1 MAARTA
7 PCPFRSLIR
16 LSAATPALVPV
27 RKGHSMDPEFGTS
40 DALSIA
46 VRRARAGVGDPQ
58 DHDLGAF
65 AEQLALAET
74 IDDAERALGAALR
87 ALGFAKFAYV
97 NLGQRQIETV
107 TQKQF
112 SNELVVSTDF
122 SLDWRLRYRERRYYN
137 TDPVLFVCRTRMIPV
152 TWADL
157 EASRDLPGDRGVFA
171 DARAMG
177 MRSGFTVPIHTPA
190 GDSAMVSLASPER
203 PAVLQ
208 RVLGEYQH
216 NIHLMAFLYHECLER
231 LSRADAP
238 EWSLQG

>member
-1 MAARTA
+1 
-7 PCPFRSLIR
+7 
-16 LSAATPALVPV
+16 
-27 RKGHSMDPEFGTS
+27 MDPEFGTF

-58 DHDLGAF
+58 EHDPGAF

-74 IDDAERALGAALR
+74 LGDAEHALGGALR
-87 ALGFAKFAYV
+87 ALGFANFAYV
-97 NLGQRQIETV
+97 NLGQGQIETV

-112 SNELVVSTDF
+112 SNELVVSTNF
-122 SLDWRLRYRERRYYN
+122 SLDWRLRYRARRYYN
-137 TDPVLFVCRTRMIPV
+137 SDPVLFVCRTRMIPV

-157 EASRDLPGDRGVFA
+157 ETWRDLPGDRGVFA

-203 PAVLQ
+203 PAELQ
-208 RVLGEYQH
+208 RVLGEYRH
-216 NIHLMAFLYHECLER
+216 NLHLMAFLYHECLER
-231 LSRADAP
+231 LSGTDAP
-238 EWSLQG
+238 DQTLQG